1 MGFKDAMVK
10 KDKILDQVKYI
21 NEIHSSCEKEERG
34 KEQKV
39 GKKSISR
46 VMYTQ
51 FPLHWLKLPEI

>member
-51 FPLHWLKLPEI
+51 FPLH